1 MSKHL
6 TKNAAEI
13 VILQKNLKD
22 LQGQLAN
29 AQKRILELIQDKNS
43 ATEEVKKERQLLVE
57 LEKQFKSSEKEASD
71 KIGKQIED
79 WPDVLDSKPLKK
91 PEKSFKPKKVPTYV
105 VKKDDKWTRINPDG
119 TVVYLD
125 LQPGE
130 WDTDEL
136 LTEPNENEGF
146 EGTKIKK

>member
-29 AQKRILELIQDKNS
+29 AQKRILELIQDKDS
-43 ATEEVKKERQLLVE
+43 ATEELIKERQLLVE
-57 LEKQFKSSEKEASD
+57 LEAEFGKKQDETTK

-79 WPDVLDSKPLKK
+79 WPDVLDSKP
-91 PEKSFKPKKVPTYV
+91 KSFKQPPQPSYSVREGEKW
-105 VKKDDKWTRINPDG
+105 VKIGADG
-119 TVVYLD
+119 KM
-125 LQPGE
+125 E
-130 WDTDEL
+130 
-136 LTEPNENEGF
+136 F
-146 EGTKIKK
+146 EDIEIKK